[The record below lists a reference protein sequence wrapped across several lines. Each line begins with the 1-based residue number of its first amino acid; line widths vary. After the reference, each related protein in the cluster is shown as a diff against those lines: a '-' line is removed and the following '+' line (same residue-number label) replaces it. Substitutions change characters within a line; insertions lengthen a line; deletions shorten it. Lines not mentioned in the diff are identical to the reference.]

1 LSSDIYRFLRGTLIR
16 SRSRD
21 NSTRTKQYITTS
33 MAIPPLVHVPNDSLP
48 EIRTSP
54 SGLANPTAG
63 HGAHG
68 RNPRNYSR
76 TERSGGT
83 SESRELQL
91 PQLST
96 SLFLIRILIKFNT
109 HGTHAIPTA
118 HKEEDRA
125 TNASIGRENEVQTPS
140 GGPTSL
146 NVIQQHANVI
156 ILRFHILHIITQV
169 HFLPLTYFFIKI
181 VIFQT

>member
-1 LSSDIYRFLRGTLIR
+1 MRYLKWEFVSICHLKIVVWDTDTYRFLRGTLIP
-16 SRSRD
+16 D
-21 NSTRTKQYITTS
+21 LDKSTRTKQYITTS
-33 MAIPPLVHVPNDSLP
+33 TTIPPLVHVPNDSLP

-76 TERSGGT
+76 TERSSGT

-109 HGTHAIPTA
+109 HGTRAIPTA
-118 HKEEDRA
+118 YKERDRA
-125 TNASIGRENEVQTPS
+125 TDASIGRENEVRTPS
-140 GGPTSL
+140 GRPTSL
-146 NVIQQHANVI
+146 NIIQRYECDYLEDF
-156 ILRFHILHIITQV
+156 IL
-169 HFLPLTYFFIKI
+169 
-181 VIFQT
+181 

>member
-1 LSSDIYRFLRGTLIR
+1 MAEQP
-16 SRSRD
+16 RD
-21 NSTRTKQYITTS
+21 LDKSTRTKQYITTS
-33 MAIPPLVHVPNDSLP
+33 TTIPPLVHVPNDSLP

-76 TERSGGT
+76 TVRSSGT
-83 SESRELQL
+83 SESCELQL

-109 HGTHAIPTA
+109 HGTRTIPTA
-118 HKEEDRA
+118 HKEGDRA
-125 TNASIGRENEVQTPS
+125 TDAIGRENEVRTPS
-140 GGPTSL
+140 GRVTSL
-146 NVIQQHANVI
+146 NVIQRHECDC
-156 ILRFHILHIITQV
+156 LRDFML
-169 HFLPLTYFFIKI
+169 
-181 VIFQT
+181 

>member
-1 LSSDIYRFLRGTLIR
+1 
-16 SRSRD
+16 
-21 NSTRTKQYITTS
+21 
-33 MAIPPLVHVPNDSLP
+33 LP

-109 HGTHAIPTA
+109 HGTRAIPTA
-118 HKEEDRA
+118 HKEKDRA
-125 TNASIGRENEVQTPS
+125 TDASIGRENEVWTPP
-140 GGPTSL
+140 GRPTSL
-146 NVIQQHANVI
+146 QLRYTNVIA
-156 ILRFHILHIITQV
+156 
-169 HFLPLTYFFIKI
+169 
-181 VIFQT
+181 